1 MVSMEELF
9 TLMKE
14 KGASDLHLTVG
25 VPPVLRIE
33 GNLYA
38 TPFEV
43 LTHDTVQQLIY
54 SFMS

>member
-25 VPPVLRIE
+25 VPPEIGRAHV
-33 GNLYA
+33 
-38 TPFEV
+38 
-43 LTHDTVQQLIY
+43 
-54 SFMS
+54 